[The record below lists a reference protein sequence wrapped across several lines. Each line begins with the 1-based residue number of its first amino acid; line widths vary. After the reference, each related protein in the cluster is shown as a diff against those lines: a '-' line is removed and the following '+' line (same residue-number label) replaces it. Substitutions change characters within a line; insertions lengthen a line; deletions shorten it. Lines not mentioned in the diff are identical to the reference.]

1 VKDLIEYVVKTLVDH
16 PDELR
21 IAEIEGERT
30 IVFELRCH
38 PDDVGKVIGKSGKTV
53 GARASVGW
61 GRRPCSNSRV
71 LARIL
76 RSEPSTHARISLG
89 EDIMSPG

>member
-1 VKDLIEYVVKTLVDH
+1 MKDLIEYVVKALIDH

-30 IVFELRCH
+30 IVYELRCH

-53 GARASVGW
+53 GAL
-61 GRRPCSNSRV
+61 RV
-71 LARIL
+71 LL
-76 RSEPSTHARISLG
+76 STVASRQNRRAML
-89 EDIMSPG
+89 EVVE